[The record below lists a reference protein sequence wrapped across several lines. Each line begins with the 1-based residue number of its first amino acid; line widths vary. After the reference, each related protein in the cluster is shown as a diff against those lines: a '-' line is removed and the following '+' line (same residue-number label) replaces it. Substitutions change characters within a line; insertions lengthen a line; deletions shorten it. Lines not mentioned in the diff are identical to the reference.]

1 MGIIQV
7 RIDDELKQEAQSIYE
22 QLGIDLS
29 TAIRMFVKK
38 SVMVRGIPFDM
49 TVSNQ
54 APKPEEPKEE
64 TVEVPVYEQPEEVAD
79 AFYEKIKEAVE
90 EPEAEVT
97 ETVEAESYEPI
108 VEEPV
113 PFVEQIIEEE
123 PVLDIVTEAVEYI
136 PETEPAAE
144 PIIEA
149 YEPTFSEIE
158 DDDEGTNEIS
168 MDDLIEAMEAKQEQ
182 IKESE
187 EMVVEALLGDEAMN
201 ESDSLLDTN
210 FDEIFSII
218 EQARLDKES
227 E

>member
-90 EPEAEVT
+90 EPEAEVM

-113 PFVEQIIEEE
+113 PSVEQIIEEE
-123 PVLDIVTEAVEYI
+123 PALDIVTEAVEYI